1 MKFNGFQKLTLL
13 DYPGKVA
20 CTLFTAGCNLRCP
33 FCHNASLV
41 THIDNVVSYDE
52 GEILDFLGKRQG
64 ILEGV
69 CITGGEPLMQSGIID
84 FIKKVKELGYSVKLD
99 TNGTFPEKLSMLA
112 ESKLIDYVAMDIK
125 NCKEKYALTSGIT
138 DLNIGNIEKSVEF
151 LLSGKIGYEFRTTVV
166 TEFHTP
172 QDIGEIAKWIKGADK
187 YYLQNFVDSGDLIED
202 GLCAVSPEIMH
213 NMRAIASEFI
223 PNTQIRGV

>member
-1 MKFNGFQKLTLL
+1 
-13 DYPGKVA
+13 
-20 CTLFTAGCNLRCP
+20 
-33 FCHNASLV
+33 
-41 THIDNVVSYDE
+41 
-52 GEILDFLGKRQG
+52 
-64 ILEGV
+64 
-69 CITGGEPLMQSGIID
+69 
-84 FIKKVKELGYSVKLD
+84 
-99 TNGTFPEKLSMLA
+99 MLA

-187 YYLQNFVDSGDLIED
+187 YYLQNFVDSGNLIDESCY
-202 GLCAVSPEIMH
+202 GVAPSE
-213 NMRAIASEFI
+213 MRAMLEVAKKYV
-223 PNTQIRGV
+223 PNAQLRGI